1 MSRASLP
8 SAKDS
13 VLPPKPID
21 LDFLCGGSGEEMK
34 IIGSIDSLPGWAL
47 PSDRDEDPSPR
58 P

>member
-1 MSRASLP
+1 MAGASLP
-8 SAKDS
+8 SAEDS

-21 LDFLCGGSGEEMK
+21 LDLLCGGPGEEMK

-47 PSDRDEDPSPR
+47 SSDRDEDPSPR